1 MVIQERLDTESEGHP
16 SPPLRW
22 GSSGVGAI
30 VDAFL
35 SPLPPNQTL
44 GIENK
49 DALMP
54 DCGVHYLWFA
64 FVCFLIRSP
73 PPPPNQTLSWVLFAT
88 NSLLA
93 NIFLHQAGIQ
103 CTPGQTG
110 FHLARVDNSW
120 GVNTQSLHEHTVIT
134 PSAVEPVMGSSC
146 L

>member
-1 MVIQERLDTESEGHP
+1 MLGTLGESTGWNPQKMVIQERLDTESEGHP

-64 FVCFLIRSP
+64 FVCFF
-73 PPPPNQTLSWVLFAT
+73 N
-88 NSLLA
+88 
-93 NIFLHQAGIQ
+93 
-103 CTPGQTG
+103 
-110 FHLARVDNSW
+110 
-120 GVNTQSLHEHTVIT
+120 
-134 PSAVEPVMGSSC
+134 
-146 L
+146 